1 MNLSKKRDFG
11 VNLLFLS
18 CPIEFFIC
26 CPEKSG
32 LFYGFVVC
40 DTRLFNYF
48 CIVNQ
53 KFMAAP
59 KDNQFWKQRSKHGR
73 DKLFATPE
81 LLWEVACEYFAW
93 CDDNPIIKKD
103 VVRSGKN
110 AGDIL
115 DIPVQR
121 PYSLSGLLFYVGACE
136 SYWRQFKAG
145 EHKDFLTV
153 INDIEKVIET
163 QQFDGATVGI
173 FNSNIIARKLGL
185 VDKTDVTTGGEQV
198 GLKIEVL
205 NENTKAEIE
214 KL

>member
-1 MNLSKKRDFG
+1 
-11 VNLLFLS
+11 
-18 CPIEFFIC
+18 
-26 CPEKSG
+26 
-32 LFYGFVVC
+32 
-40 DTRLFNYF
+40 
-48 CIVNQ
+48 
-53 KFMAAP
+53 MAAP
-59 KDNQFWKQRSKHGR
+59 KGNKFWENRSKHGR
-73 DKLFATPE
+73 SKLFATPA
-81 LLWEVACEYFAW
+81 LLWDAACEYFTW

-110 AGDIL
+110 AGDII
-115 DIPVQR
+115 DIPMQR
-121 PYSLSGLLFYVGACE
+121 PYSLSGFLFYVGAGDA
-136 SYWRQFKAG
+136 YWRQFKAADH
-145 EHKDFLTV
+145 EDFSTV